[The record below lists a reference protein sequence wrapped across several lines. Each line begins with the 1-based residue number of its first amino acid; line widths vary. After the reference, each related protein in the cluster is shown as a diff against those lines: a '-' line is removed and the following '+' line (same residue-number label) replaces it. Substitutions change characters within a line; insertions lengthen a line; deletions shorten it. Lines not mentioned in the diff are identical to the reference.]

1 MPVEGMMMFAMRQL
15 APLLMILPA
24 SAFSASVELS
34 TAVDTGAAAQ
44 TTPEQKSDL
53 PDLGPNVVIKPRPN
67 QPMVEEYRVN
77 DRVFMIKVTP
87 EKGFSY
93 YLVDTDG
100 DGRLDTRRNEL
111 EPHFLVPQWTLL
123 RWK

>member
-1 MPVEGMMMFAMRQL
+1 LRMVRQL
-15 APLLMILPA
+15 APLLM
-24 SAFSASVELS
+24 AFPV
-34 TAVDTGAAAQ
+34 AAQ
-44 TTPEQKSDL
+44 AGDSGL
-53 PDLGPNVVIKPRPN
+53 PPPVSPQVQVQTESGPADDQLNLGSNVVIQPRPSE
-67 QPMVEEYRVN
+67 PMIEEYRVN

-100 DGRLDTRRNEL
+100 DGRMDTRRNEL
-111 EPHFLVPQWTLL
+111 EPNFLVPQWTLL

>member
-1 MPVEGMMMFAMRQL
+1 MRVVRQL
-15 APLLMILPA
+15 APLLMAFPVVAHPGPSGLPP
-24 SAFSASVELS
+24 
-34 TAVDTGAAAQ
+34 AAGTQIQVPADNPQ
-44 TTPEQKSDL
+44 GDETPN
-53 PDLGPNVVIKPRPN
+53 LGPNVVIKPRPN
-67 QPMVEEYRVN
+67 EPMIEEFRVN

-100 DGRLDTRRNEL
+100 DGRLDSRRNAL
-111 EPHFLVPQWTLL
+111 EPNFLVPQWTLM

>member
-1 MPVEGMMMFAMRQL
+1 MRVVRHL
-15 APLLMILPA
+15 APLLI
-24 SAFSASVELS
+24 AFPV
-34 TAVDTGAAAQ
+34 AAQ
-44 TTPEQKSDL
+44 PGLSGLPPSAGTQVQVQTENIQGDEQ
-53 PDLGPNVVIKPRPN
+53 PNLGPNVVIKQRPN
-67 QPMVEEYRVN
+67 QPMIEEYRVN

-100 DGRLDTRRNEL
+100 DGRLDSRRNAL
-111 EPHFLVPQWTLL
+111 EPNFLVPQWTLL